1 MRSLLQVSHFANIL
15 KPRFANCEHH
25 NARHI
30 HVISKKRL
38 TQAIARD
45 QALSAPLIVW
55 YKVARTAT
63 WASIADVRR
72 TYPTADFV
80 EPYTVFHIKGNRY
93 RLITKIEYRWELVFI
108 KAVLTHAEYDKGD
121 WKK

>member
-1 MRSLLQVSHFANIL
+1 M
-15 KPRFANCEHH
+15 
-25 NARHI
+25 

-80 EPYTVFHIKGNRY
+80 EPYTVFNIKGNRY